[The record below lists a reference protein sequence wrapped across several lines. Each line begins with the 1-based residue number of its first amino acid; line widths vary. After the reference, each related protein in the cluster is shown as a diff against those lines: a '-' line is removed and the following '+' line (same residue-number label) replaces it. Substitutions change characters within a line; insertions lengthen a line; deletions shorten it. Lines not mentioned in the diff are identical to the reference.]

1 MRCWECGF
9 ENPGGMKFCGQC
21 TAALALICPKC
32 RSENPPQF
40 KFCGQC
46 TTPLTSGTSAAG
58 SAKSPL
64 TLPKAEATLGVEGE
78 RKTVTVLFA
87 DIKGSMALI
96 EDLDPE
102 EARAIIDPALKLMID
117 AVHHYDGY
125 VAQST
130 GDGVFALF
138 GAPVAHEDHPQRA
151 LFAAL
156 RMQAEVGRYAE
167 KLRAE
172 KGVNLQVRV
181 GANTGEVV
189 LREIRTGDKQTEYT
203 PIGHSTG
210 VAARLQVL
218 AAPGSIAIGE
228 PLRKLVEGYFALKPL
243 GPARI
248 KGVSE
253 PLELYE
259 VTGPGPLRTRLQR
272 SAARGYTRFIGRQ
285 REMETI
291 KHAAELAK
299 TGQGQIVASV
309 AEPGVGK
316 SRLLYEFRVK
326 QQSEWM
332 VLEALSISHDKASAY
347 LPMIDLLH
355 GYFGIRA
362 DDDLRARREK
372 VNGKIVTLDPT
383 LEGTRAYLFGL
394 LGLVD
399 GDDPLAGMDAQIR
412 RQRTLEALKRILL
425 RESLNQRLMVIFE
438 DLHWID
444 EETQAFLNLLAD
456 SIGAE
461 KVLLLVS
468 YRPEYSHP
476 WSSKSYYTELRL
488 DSLGR
493 ESAGEMFDTLL
504 GLNTETMDEPL
515 LALKSLVVEKTEGTP
530 LFIEEIVQAL
540 FEDGALVRNGVVRL
554 TRPPDALKIPT
565 TVQAILASRIDRLP
579 AGEKELLQILAV
591 IGIEFPLMLARD
603 VTEKPV
609 DELNQKLDALQRG
622 EFIYEQPA
630 PGDVEYAFKHA
641 LTREVAYRSVLQE
654 SRKVI
659 HERVGQSIETLYA
672 DSLDDNVPNLAHH
685 YRRSGNADKAV
696 AYLTRA
702 AGQAH
707 QRSAFSAAAAYLEG
721 ALERLPAL
729 ADGAERDRREM
740 AIQSGLGEIALV
752 TKGYAATECE
762 RHLLRRQT
770 LAERLGDASEL
781 FFCLV
786 WSSVL
791 SAFRLELGRAREI
804 GENLVRVADQV
815 SDRGMQLNAHGS
827 LANVLWLT
835 GDFIGSRAHSE
846 KVIGLFERDEHLG
859 TGEEHFLVACLFF
872 APLCTANLGFPDD
885 AFRQSLESLTWARRR
900 PRPLPLAFALNCVAT
915 LFLWRRDGAQA
926 LKYSESMLALTAEH
940 GFSNL
945 HSFAQ
950 ILHGQ
955 ALAMLGRTE
964 EAIAEIKDATAAFE
978 ATGAMVPGW
987 LYAALGFAYL
997 AAQQPAEGL
1006 SAVKKAL
1013 ELGDRTGDAEAKSE
1027 LYRLKGELLL
1037 MLHPTEGGGEA
1048 EVSFHA
1054 AIDTARKQSAPL
1066 QELRA
1071 TTSLAR
1077 ILRDTTRREEG
1088 RAMLAQAYNWFTEG
1102 FDTADLK
1109 DAKALLDQLDI
1120 RKPAIGDSG

>member
-1 MRCWECGF
+1 
-9 ENPGGMKFCGQC
+9 MKFCGQC

-46 TTPLTSGTSAAG
+46 TTPLASGTSAAG
-58 SAKSPL
+58 SAKSSP
-64 TLPKAEATLGVEGE
+64 TIAKAEATLAVEGE

-87 DIKGSMALI
+87 DIKGSMELI

-102 EARAIIDPALKLMID
+102 EARAIIDPALTLMID
-117 AVHHYDGY
+117 AVHTYDGY

-189 LREIRTGDKQTEYT
+189 LREIRTGEKQTEYA
-203 PIGHSTG
+203 PIGHSTS
-210 VAARLQVL
+210 VAARLQAL

-248 KGVSE
+248 KGVSG
-253 PLELYE
+253 PLEIYE
-259 VTGPGPLRTRLQR
+259 VTGPGSLRTRLQR

-285 REMETI
+285 GEMETI

-299 TGQGQIVASV
+299 TGHGQIVAAV

-316 SRLLYEFRVK
+316 SRLLYEFRVT

-332 VLEALSISHDKASAY
+332 VLEALSISHGKASAY

-372 VNGKIVTLDPT
+372 VNGRIVTLDPT
-383 LEGTRAYLFGL
+383 LEDTRAYLFGL

-399 GDDPLAGMDAQIR
+399 GEDPLAGMDAQIR

-456 SIGAE
+456 SIGTE
-461 KVLLLVS
+461 KVLLMVS

-488 DSLGR
+488 DPLGR

-504 GLNTETMDEPL
+504 GVNSRTIDETL
-515 LALKSLVVEKTEGTP
+515 FALKRLVVEKTEGTP

-540 FEDGALVRNGVVRL
+540 VEDGALARNGVVRL
-554 TRPPDALKIPT
+554 TRSLDALKIPT

-579 AGEKELLQILAV
+579 AREKELLQILAV
-591 IGIEFPLMLARD
+591 IGIEFPLALARD
-603 VTEKPV
+603 VTKKPV
-609 DELNQKLDALQRG
+609 DELNQLLNALQRG
-622 EFIYEQPA
+622 EFIHERPA
-630 PGDVEYAFKHA
+630 AGDVEYAFKHS
-641 LTREVAYRSVLQE
+641 LTQEVAYGSVLQE

-659 HERVGQSIETLYA
+659 HERIGQSIERLYA
-672 DSLDDNVPNLAHH
+672 DSLDDKVSNLAHH
-685 YRRSGNADKAV
+685 YRRSGNTEKAV
-696 AYLTRA
+696 AYLVRA
-702 AGQAH
+702 AGLAY
-707 QRSAFSAAAAYLEG
+707 QRSAFSAATAYLEE
-721 ALERLPAL
+721 ALERLQAL
-729 ADGAERDRREM
+729 ADGAERDRKEM
-740 AIQSGLGEIALV
+740 AIQSGLGDIALV
-752 TKGYAATECE
+752 AKGYAAADYE
-762 RHLLRRQT
+762 RHLTRRQA
-770 LAERLGDASEL
+770 LAERLGDATEL

-786 WSSVL
+786 GISVL
-791 SAFRLELGRAREI
+791 SAFRLELARAREI
-804 GENLVRVADQV
+804 GENLVGVADQA
-815 SDRGMQLNAHGS
+815 SNRGMQLNAHGS
-827 LANVLWLT
+827 LANILWLM

-846 KVIGLFERDEHLG
+846 KVIGLFERFEREEHLG
-859 TGEEHFLVACLFF
+859 PGEEHFMAACLFY
-872 APLCTANLGFPDD
+872 APLCTANLGFPDV
-885 AFRQSLESLTWARRR
+885 ALRQSLEFLTWARRR

-915 LFLWRRDGAQA
+915 LFVWRADGTQA
-926 LKYSESMLALTAEH
+926 LKYFESMLALTAEH

-950 ILHGQ
+950 IAHGQ
-955 ALAMLGRTE
+955 ALTMLGRTD
-964 EAIAEIKDATAAFE
+964 EAIAGIKDAKAAFE
-978 ATGAMVPGW
+978 ATGATAPGW
-987 LYAALGFAYL
+987 LYAALGLAYL
-997 AAQQPAEGL
+997 AARQPAEGMRVV
-1006 SAVKKAL
+1006 AKAL
-1013 ELGDRTGDAEAKSE
+1013 QLGDRTGDAEAKSE
-1027 LYRLKGELLL
+1027 LYRLKGELSL
-1037 MLHPTEGGGEA
+1037 MLHPTDGAEA
-1048 EVSFHA
+1048 EVSFRA
-1054 AIDTARKQSAPL
+1054 AIDTAREQSAKLP
-1066 QELRA
+1066 ELRA
-1071 TTSLAR
+1071 TMSLAR
-1077 ILRDTTRREEG
+1077 LLRDTSRRDEG
-1088 RAMLAQAYNWFTEG
+1088 GEMLAQVYDWFTEG

-1109 DAKALLDQLDI
+1109 DAKALLQQLGSAN
-1120 RKPAIGDSG
+1120 RQPK